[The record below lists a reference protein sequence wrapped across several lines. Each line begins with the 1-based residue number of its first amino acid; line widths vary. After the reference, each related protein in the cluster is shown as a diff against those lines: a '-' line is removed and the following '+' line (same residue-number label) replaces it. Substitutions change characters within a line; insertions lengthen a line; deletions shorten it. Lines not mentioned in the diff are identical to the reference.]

1 MHQRASS
8 PAPTTDLDSLAPIE
22 PEELARRVPDGS
34 MRFRLIVLM
43 LHVALVDGN
52 QDKREYAV
60 VKRFAT
66 ALELSTTRLE
76 ELRRA
81 VEKQHRATKTS
92 LSKQKSGGPGT
103 LSRAQS
109 SDVLLASSV
118 DFHGVLQSLCHR

>member
-76 ELRRA
+76 EPRRA
-81 VEKQHRATKTS
+81 VEKQHRATRRAS
-92 LSKQKSGGPGT
+92 ASRRARPGT